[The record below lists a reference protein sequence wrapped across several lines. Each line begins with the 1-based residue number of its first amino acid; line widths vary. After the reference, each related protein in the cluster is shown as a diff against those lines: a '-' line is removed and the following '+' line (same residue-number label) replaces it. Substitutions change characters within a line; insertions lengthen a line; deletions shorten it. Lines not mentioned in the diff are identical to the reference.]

1 MDKSI
6 TNIWRDKGRHL
17 KIVQYKESVWIK
29 RPGMSRPQK
38 TTYVN

>member
-6 TNIWRDKGRHL
+6 TNIWREKSRHS

-29 RPGMSRPQK
+29 RLGMSRPQK
-38 TTYVN
+38 ITYVK